1 MNNLLL
7 QSVSPYITQCYDCR
21 EMLSRIIFLSVLSTL
36 CDGAYFNT
44 RSLSANTQIAL
55 NNFLLD
61 QYDFGVIKTEVGGNS
76 YGFSRTGIIALQEF
90 LQAKGRLPINSVF
103 NSLVIGTLQTYLY
116 DLNFYP
122 DEKPCGVFGPDTR
135 RGLQQFLQKQRF
147 YRYTQ
152 HKITANSKYDYLIIY
167 VCVTCV
173 NNQCG
178 RFRST

>member
-1 MNNLLL
+1 M
-7 QSVSPYITQCYDCR
+7 SPYITQCYDCR